1 MMIQINN
8 NLQTNHV
15 KSTKTKKPLDTPH
28 HIFQD
33 YCLDYVCYFK
43 MVSKEEE
50 LSRLSLIE
58 KMT

>member
-8 NLQTNHV
+8 NLQTDHV
-15 KSTKTKKPLDTPH
+15 KSTKTKKTFGHAH

-43 MVSKEEE
+43 MVSREEE